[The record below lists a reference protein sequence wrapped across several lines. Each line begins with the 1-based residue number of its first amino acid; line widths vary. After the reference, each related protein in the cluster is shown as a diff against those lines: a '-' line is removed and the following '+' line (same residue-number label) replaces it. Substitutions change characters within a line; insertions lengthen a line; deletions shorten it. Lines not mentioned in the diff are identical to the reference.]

1 MSMTDEPLYP
11 IAVLIDELKNDD
23 IQLRLNSIRRLSTI
37 ARALGEERTRKE
49 LIPFLSEN
57 NDDDDE
63 VLLAMAEE
71 LGVFIPY
78 VGGVEHAHVLLPPLE
93 TLSTV
98 EETCVREKA
107 VESLC
112 RVGSQMKESDLV
124 EHFIPL
130 VKRLAAGE
138 WFTARVSACG
148 VFHIAYPSA
157 PDAVKTEL
165 RSIYTQLCQD
175 DMPMVRRAAATN
187 LGKFA
192 ATIESAHLKTDVM
205 SMFDDLTQD
214 DQDSVRLL
222 AVEGCAALGKLLE
235 PQDCV
240 AHILPVIVNFSQ
252 QDKSWR
258 VRYMVANQLYELCE
272 AVGPEPTRTELV
284 PAYVRLLRDN
294 EAEVRI
300 AAAGKVTKFCRILNP
315 ELAIQHILPCVKE
328 LSTDSSQHVRSA
340 LASVI
345 MGMAPVLG
353 KDATIEHLLPI
364 FLSLLKDEFPDVRL
378 NIISKLD
385 QVNQVIGID
394 LLSQSLLPAIV
405 ELAED
410 RHWRVRL
417 AIIEYIPLLAS
428 QLGVGFFDDKLGA
441 LCMQWLQ
448 DKVHSIR
455 EAAANNV
462 KRLAEEFGPEW
473 AMQHIV
479 PQVLE
484 MINNPHYLYRMT
496 ILRAVSLLA
505 PVMGS
510 EITCSKLLPVVM
522 TAAKDRQ
529 IIFYYHRVPN
539 IKFNVAK
546 VLQSLIPIVDQSVV
560 EKTIRPGLV
569 ELSEDPDVDVSRA
582 FFGFKQIV
590 LGNVIKFTEKET
602 KTELNIS
609 LSRKQVED
617 SIGRSSHGVEAIVR
631 EDLVRIKAYLLFL
644 RYMIDHMNKPCNQE
658 ISNRFTKNLMIRWS
672 SGLNLDCK
680 SSNGLSLASIF
691 QPKSTPFFQSKDMLF
706 ELHMILFIYALKLR
720 EKAMVLASKA
730 DMVESTKAYR
740 EAAGVFDSVCKIGHT
755 DWSYIEKFPELTSP
769 VCSSLKL
776 LCLAEGQ
783 AVTANKAK
791 EKGTSASLVAKLH
804 YGVTQFVAEAN
815 ASLLSKTNTQ
825 VKQLSSRFLDYVS
838 TLGALHELKSGK
850 HLAESLE
857 SEGEL
862 GEAIGVLRRS
872 LARAK
877 LTTQC
882 RSDTWKSIFKKE
894 REQVITMMNK
904 YENLNESMMLQRIPL
919 EADLPTLQGDKIVK
933 LIPYIDTK

>member
-1 MSMTDEPLYP
+1 MYVSVDLVTSTMAMIDEPLYP
-11 IAVLIDELKNDD
+11 IAVLIDELKNED

-37 ARALGEERTRKE
+37 ARALGEDRTRKE

-78 VGGVEHAHVLLPPLE
+78 VGGVEHANVLLSPLE
-93 TLSTV
+93 TLCTV
-98 EETCVREKA
+98 EETCVRDKA

-112 RVGSQMKESDLV
+112 RIGAQMREQDLIES
-124 EHFIPL
+124 FIPL
-130 VKRLAAGE
+130 VKRLASGE
-138 WFTARVSACG
+138 WFTARVSSCG
-148 VFHIAYPSA
+148 LFHIAYPN
-157 PDAVKTEL
+157 
-165 RSIYTQLCQD
+165 

-192 ATIESAHLKTDVM
+192 ATIEAAHMKNDIM
-205 SMFDDLTQD
+205 SMFEDLTQD

-252 QDKSWR
+252 DKSWR

-272 AVGPEPTRTELV
+272 AVGPESTRTDLV

-328 LSTDSSQHVRSA
+328 LSSDSSQHVRSA

-353 KDATIEHLLPI
+353 KDATIEQLLPI

-441 LCMQWLQ
+441 LCMQWLK
-448 DKVHSIR
+448 DKVYSIR
-455 EAAANNV
+455 DAAANNV

-473 AMQHIV
+473 AMQHII
-479 PQVLE
+479 PQVLD

-496 ILRAVSLLA
+496 ILHAISPCPCYGARNY
-505 PVMGS
+505 M
-510 EITCSKLLPVVM
+510 
-522 TAAKDRQ
+522 
-529 IIFYYHRVPN
+529 VPN

-560 EKTIRPGLV
+560 EKTIRPCLV
-569 ELSEDPDVDVSRA
+569 ELSEDPDVDVRYFASQA
-582 FFGFKQIV
+582 MQA
-590 LGNVIKFTEKET
+590 TT
-602 KTELNIS
+602 D
-609 LSRKQVED
+609 QVMM
-617 SIGRSSHGVEAIVR
+617 SS
-631 EDLVRIKAYLLFL
+631 
-644 RYMIDHMNKPCNQE
+644 
-658 ISNRFTKNLMIRWS
+658 
-672 SGLNLDCK
+672 
-680 SSNGLSLASIF
+680 
-691 QPKSTPFFQSKDMLF
+691 
-706 ELHMILFIYALKLR
+706 
-720 EKAMVLASKA
+720 
-730 DMVESTKAYR
+730 
-740 EAAGVFDSVCKIGHT
+740 
-755 DWSYIEKFPELTSP
+755 
-769 VCSSLKL
+769 
-776 LCLAEGQ
+776 
-783 AVTANKAK
+783 
-791 EKGTSASLVAKLH
+791 
-804 YGVTQFVAEAN
+804 
-815 ASLLSKTNTQ
+815 
-825 VKQLSSRFLDYVS
+825 
-838 TLGALHELKSGK
+838 
-850 HLAESLE
+850 
-857 SEGEL
+857 
-862 GEAIGVLRRS
+862 
-872 LARAK
+872 
-877 LTTQC
+877 
-882 RSDTWKSIFKKE
+882 
-894 REQVITMMNK
+894 
-904 YENLNESMMLQRIPL
+904 
-919 EADLPTLQGDKIVK
+919 
-933 LIPYIDTK
+933 

>member
-1 MSMTDEPLYP
+1 MSMTEEPLYP

-112 RVGSQMKESDLV
+112 RVGSQMKETDLV

-484 MINNPHYLYRMT
+484 MISNPHYLYRMT

-522 TAAKDRQ
+522 TGAKDRQ
-529 IIFYYHRVPN
+529 CINKIIFYYHRVPN

-546 VLQSLIPIVDQSVV
+546 VLQSLIPIVV

-569 ELSEDPDVDVSRA
+569 ELSEDPDVDVR
-582 FFGFKQIV
+582 FFANQALQSID
-590 LGNVIKFTEKET
+590 NVMM
-602 KTELNIS
+602 
-609 LSRKQVED
+609 
-617 SIGRSSHGVEAIVR
+617 SS
-631 EDLVRIKAYLLFL
+631 
-644 RYMIDHMNKPCNQE
+644 
-658 ISNRFTKNLMIRWS
+658 
-672 SGLNLDCK
+672 
-680 SSNGLSLASIF
+680 
-691 QPKSTPFFQSKDMLF
+691 
-706 ELHMILFIYALKLR
+706 
-720 EKAMVLASKA
+720 
-730 DMVESTKAYR
+730 
-740 EAAGVFDSVCKIGHT
+740 
-755 DWSYIEKFPELTSP
+755 
-769 VCSSLKL
+769 
-776 LCLAEGQ
+776 
-783 AVTANKAK
+783 
-791 EKGTSASLVAKLH
+791 
-804 YGVTQFVAEAN
+804 
-815 ASLLSKTNTQ
+815 
-825 VKQLSSRFLDYVS
+825 
-838 TLGALHELKSGK
+838 
-850 HLAESLE
+850 
-857 SEGEL
+857 
-862 GEAIGVLRRS
+862 
-872 LARAK
+872 
-877 LTTQC
+877 
-882 RSDTWKSIFKKE
+882 
-894 REQVITMMNK
+894 
-904 YENLNESMMLQRIPL
+904 
-919 EADLPTLQGDKIVK
+919 
-933 LIPYIDTK
+933 